1 MLSFRRWLDKIIS
14 TWFWIL
20 LVSLPPPR
28 PSSIDNFSIR
38 TYNWSIK
45 LTESSLQVV
54 YTPIFFRMR
63 MVVMVVTM
71 KVNLTIWTNSQ
82 LTFLTILSVSHDS
95 VLPTAQHRRYLS
107 MFFVLDHHWV
117 LNVSC
122 PIGVIFQSFTQA
134 WKTAVGLHRL
144 QSEQALHVCQGT
156 LTDTPLR
163 KYVISPF

>member
-1 MLSFRRWLDKIIS
+1 MVWNFTCIITTTTTILNWQLFCTNLQLIYKAYRIILTSCLYAHFFPDEDGSDGGYDESKFDYLDKFP
-14 TWFWIL
+14 TH
-20 LVSLPPPR
+20 VSHDSVL
-28 PSSIDNFSIR
+28 
-38 TYNWSIK
+38 
-45 LTESSLQVV
+45 
-54 YTPIFFRMR
+54 
-63 MVVMVVTM
+63 
-71 KVNLTIWTNSQ
+71 
-82 LTFLTILSVSHDS
+82 ILSVSHDS